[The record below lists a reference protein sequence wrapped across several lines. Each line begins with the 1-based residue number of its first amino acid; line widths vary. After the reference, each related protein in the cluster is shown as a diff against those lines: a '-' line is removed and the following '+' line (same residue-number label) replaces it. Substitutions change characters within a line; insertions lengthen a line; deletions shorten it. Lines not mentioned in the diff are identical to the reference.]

1 MPLRY
6 TPRHV
11 PKLLWHHLCVNVI
24 AMIVEAERMLESSA
38 FCLALVIPTKDRGED
53 LRRMLRSLV
62 AQTRLPDQVIVVDG
76 SRVEVSWCVAEFPE
90 LKIDYVRLLPP
101 SLSAQRNAGM
111 AVLRPEITHAG
122 YLDDDVVLELDAVY
136 EMALFWGT
144 ADSDIGGAAFNVV
157 NGAGSIPSVIMQRI
171 GVWSVGVG
179 SVAPSGLVCEVGRVN
194 NDIES
199 DWLCGGTV
207 WRREVVDT
215 YSYDNWFQGTGF
227 MEDVDYSYGV
237 RERYR
242 LFVLAAARLAH
253 FTPTVRPDRQFLF
266 GKWQVVNRM
275 YIVRKYR
282 HRGLSLRKAWGVSLI
297 LLVANSVRGIFNRQ
311 PGLLDRSMGNLA
323 GIVSEL
329 RGGSEP
335 IGGFLK

>member
-1 MPLRY
+1 
-6 TPRHV
+6 
-11 PKLLWHHLCVNVI
+11 
-24 AMIVEAERMLESSA
+24 MIVDAGQKSEVTEVVLA
-38 FCLALVIPTKDRGED
+38 FVIPTKDRGED

-62 AQTRLPDQVIVVDG
+62 SQTRLPDQVIVVDG
-76 SRVEVSWCVAEFPE
+76 SGVEVSWCVAEFPE

-136 EMALFWGT
+136 EMASFWVT
-144 ADSDIGGAAFNVV
+144 AGSDIGGAAFNVV
-157 NGAGSIPSVIMQRI
+157 NDAWSSSSALPLRSTVAGS
-171 GVWSVGVG
+171 GLG
-179 SVAPSGLVCEVGRVN
+179 SIAPSGVVRELGEVQVN
-194 NDIES
+194 LET
-199 DWLCGGTV
+199 DWLCGGAQI
-207 WRREVVDT
+207 WLREVIDN

-242 LFVLAAARLAH
+242 LFVVAAARLAH
-253 FTPTVRPDRQFLF
+253 FTPPVRPDRQFLF

-282 HRGLSLRKAWGVSLI
+282 HRGLSLLKAWGATLL
-297 LLVANSVRGIFNRQ
+297 LLVSNSVRGILYRQ
-311 PGLLDRSMGNLA
+311 SGLWDRGLGNMA

-329 RGGSEP
+329 RGGSEQ

>member
-1 MPLRY
+1 
-6 TPRHV
+6 
-11 PKLLWHHLCVNVI
+11 
-24 AMIVEAERMLESSA
+24 MIVDAGQKSEIAEVVLA
-38 FCLALVIPTKDRGED
+38 FVIPTKDRSED

-62 AQTRLPDQVIVVDG
+62 AQTRPPDQVIVVDG

-136 EMALFWGT
+136 EMASFWVSAG
-144 ADSDIGGAAFNVV
+144 SDIGGAAFNVV
-157 NGAGSIPSVIMQRI
+157 NDAGSIPSALMQRLGVLGMGI
-171 GVWSVGVG
+171 GC
-179 SVAPSGLVCEVGRVN
+179 VAPSGLVYEVGPIKINV
-194 NDIES
+194 ES
-199 DWLCGGTV
+199 DWLCGGATV
-207 WRREVVDT
+207 WRREVIEA

-253 FTPTVRPDRQFLF
+253 FTPPVRPDRQFLF

-275 YIVRKYR
+275 HIVRKYR
-282 HRGLSLRKAWGVSLI
+282 HRGLSLRKAWGASLL
-297 LLVANSVRGIFNRQ
+297 LLVSNSVRGIFYRQ
-311 PGLLDRSMGNLA
+311 SGLWDRGLGNMA

-329 RGGSEP
+329 RGGSES

>member
-1 MPLRY
+1 
-6 TPRHV
+6 
-11 PKLLWHHLCVNVI
+11 
-24 AMIVEAERMLESSA
+24 MIVDAGKKSEVAEVVLA
-38 FCLALVIPTKDRGED
+38 FVIPTKDRGED

-76 SRVEVSWCVAEFPE
+76 SGVEVSWCVAEFPE
-90 LKIDYVRLLPP
+90 LNIDYVRLLPP

-111 AVLRPEITHAG
+111 AMLRAEITHAG

-136 EMALFWGT
+136 EMASFWGG
-144 ADSDIGGAAFNVV
+144 AGLDVGGAAFNVV
-157 NGAGSIPSVIMQRI
+157 DGASSGSSALSWRSTVAGAGLGSI
-171 GVWSVGVG
+171 
-179 SVAPSGLVCEVGRVN
+179 APSGVVRELGEVQVN
-194 NDIES
+194 LET
-199 DWLCGGTV
+199 DWLCGGAQI
-207 WRREVVDT
+207 WLREVIDN

-242 LFVLAAARLAH
+242 LFVVAAARLAH
-253 FTPTVRPDRQFLF
+253 FTPPVRPDRQFLF

-282 HRGLSLRKAWGVSLI
+282 HRGLSLHKAWGASLM
-297 LLVANSVRGIFNRQ
+297 LLAANTSRGIFLRHLGLWNR
-311 PGLLDRSMGNLA
+311 GLGNMA
-323 GIVSEL
+323 GILSEL
-329 RGGSEP
+329 RGGSEQ

>member
-1 MPLRY
+1 
-6 TPRHV
+6 
-11 PKLLWHHLCVNVI
+11 
-24 AMIVEAERMLESSA
+24 MIVDAGKKSEVAEVVLA
-38 FCLALVIPTKDRGED
+38 FVIPTKDRGED

-76 SRVEVSWCVAEFPE
+76 SGVEVSWCVAEFPE
-90 LKIDYVRLLPP
+90 LNIDYVRMLPP

-111 AVLRPEITHAG
+111 AMLRAEITHAG
-122 YLDDDVVLELDAVY
+122 YLDDDVVLESDAVF
-136 EMALFWGT
+136 EMASFWVS

-157 NGAGSIPSVIMQRI
+157 NGAGSSPSALMQRI
-171 GVWSVGVG
+171 GVSRVGIG

-199 DWLCGGTV
+199 DWLCGGATV
-207 WRREVVDT
+207 WRREVIEA

-227 MEDVDYSYGV
+227 MEDVDYSYRV

-253 FTPTVRPDRQFLF
+253 FTPPVRPDRQFLF

-282 HRGLSLRKAWGVSLI
+282 HRGLSLRKAWGASLL
-297 LLVANSVRGIFNRQ
+297 LLVSNSVRGILYRQ
-311 PGLLDRSMGNLA
+311 SGLWDRGLGNMA

>member
-1 MPLRY
+1 M
-6 TPRHV
+6 
-11 PKLLWHHLCVNVI
+11 
-24 AMIVEAERMLESSA
+24 AEVVLA
-38 FCLALVIPTKDRGED
+38 FVIPTKDRGED

-62 AQTRLPDQVIVVDG
+62 SQTRLPDQVIVVDG
-76 SRVEVSWCVAEFPE
+76 SGVEGSCCVAEFPE
-90 LKIDYVRLLPP
+90 LRIDYVRLLPP

-111 AVLRPEITHAG
+111 AMLRAEITHAG

-136 EMALFWGT
+136 EMASFWGG
-144 ADSDIGGAAFNVV
+144 AGLDVGGAAFNVV
-157 NGAGSIPSVIMQRI
+157 DGASSGSSALSWRSTVAGAGLGSI
-171 GVWSVGVG
+171 
-179 SVAPSGLVCEVGRVN
+179 APSGVVRELGEVQVN
-194 NDIES
+194 LET
-199 DWLCGGTV
+199 DWLCGGAQI
-207 WRREVVDT
+207 WLREVIDN

-242 LFVLAAARLAH
+242 LFVVAAARLAH
-253 FTPTVRPDRQFLF
+253 FTPPVRPDRQFLF

-282 HRGLSLRKAWGVSLI
+282 HRGLSLLKAWGATLL
-297 LLVANSVRGIFNRQ
+297 LLVSNSVRGILYRQ
-311 PGLLDRSMGNLA
+311 SGLWDRGLGNMA

-329 RGGSEP
+329 RGGSEQ

>member
-1 MPLRY
+1 MW
-6 TPRHV
+6 
-11 PKLLWHHLCVNVI
+11 LWCTFFIVDAVNRSEVTE
-24 AMIVEAERMLESSA
+24 VVLA
-38 FCLALVIPTKDRGED
+38 FVVPTKDRGED

-76 SRVEVSWCVAEFPE
+76 SGVEVSWCVAEFSE

-101 SLSAQRNAGM
+101 SLSAQRNAGVAM
-111 AVLRPEITHAG
+111 LRAEVTHAG
-122 YLDDDVVLELDAVY
+122 YLDDDVVLESDAVY
-136 EMALFWGT
+136 EMASFWGS
-144 ADSDIGGAAFNVV
+144 ADSDVGGAAFNNV
-157 NGAGSIPSVIMQRI
+157 NDVRSGSSGLPRRSDLAGPSLGRI
-171 GVWSVGVG
+171 
-179 SVAPSGLVCEVGRVN
+179 APSGIVRELGEVKTN
-194 NDIES
+194 FEA

-253 FTPTVRPDRQFLF
+253 FTPPVRPDRQFLF

-282 HRGLSLRKAWGVSLI
+282 HRGLSLRKAWGASLL
-297 LLVANSVRGIFNRQ
+297 LLVSNSVRGILYRQ
-311 PGLLDRSMGNLA
+311 SGLWDRGMGNLA

>member
-1 MPLRY
+1 
-6 TPRHV
+6 
-11 PKLLWHHLCVNVI
+11 
-24 AMIVEAERMLESSA
+24 MIGDAGQKSEVVEVVLA
-38 FCLALVIPTKDRGED
+38 FVIPTKDRGDD

-76 SRVEVSWCVAEFPE
+76 SGVEVSWCVAEFPE
-90 LKIDYVRLLPP
+90 LRIDYVRLLPP

-136 EMALFWGT
+136 EMASFWGG
-144 ADSDIGGAAFNVV
+144 AGSDVGGAAFNVV
-157 NGAGSIPSVIMQRI
+157 NDAGSIPSTIMQRI

-199 DWLCGGTV
+199 DWLCGGATV
-207 WRREVVDT
+207 WRREVIEA

-253 FTPTVRPDRQFLF
+253 FTPPIRPDRQFLF

-282 HRGLSLRKAWGVSLI
+282 HRGLSLHKAWGLSLI
-297 LLVANSVRGIFNRQ
+297 LVVANSVRGIFNRQ
-311 PGLLDRSMGNLA
+311 PGLWDRSMGNLA
-323 GIVSEL
+323 GIVSDL

>member
-1 MPLRY
+1 
-6 TPRHV
+6 
-11 PKLLWHHLCVNVI
+11 
-24 AMIVEAERMLESSA
+24 MIVDAGQKSEVAEVVLA
-38 FCLALVIPTKDRGED
+38 FVIPTKDRGED

-76 SRVEVSWCVAEFPE
+76 SGVEVSWCVAEFSE

-111 AVLRPEITHAG
+111 AMLRAEITHAG
-122 YLDDDVVLELDAVY
+122 YLDDDVVLEINAVF
-136 EMALFWGT
+136 EMASFWGG
-144 ADSDIGGAAFNVV
+144 AGSEVGGAAFNVV
-157 NGAGSIPSVIMQRI
+157 NDAGSIPSALMQRT

-194 NDIES
+194 IDIES
-199 DWLCGGTV
+199 DWLCGGATV
-207 WRREVVDT
+207 WRREVIET

-253 FTPTVRPDRQFLF
+253 FTPPVRPDRQFLF

-282 HRGLSLRKAWGVSLI
+282 HRGLSLHKAWGVSLI

>member
-1 MPLRY
+1 
-6 TPRHV
+6 
-11 PKLLWHHLCVNVI
+11 
-24 AMIVEAERMLESSA
+24 MIVDAGQKSEVAEVVLA
-38 FCLALVIPTKDRGED
+38 FVIPTKDRGED

-62 AQTRLPDQVIVVDG
+62 SQTRLPDQVIVVDG
-76 SRVEVSWCVAEFPE
+76 SGVEVSWCVAEFSE

-111 AVLRPEITHAG
+111 AMLRPEITHAG

-136 EMALFWGT
+136 EMASFWGG
-144 ADSDIGGAAFNVV
+144 AGLDVGGAAFNVV
-157 NGAGSIPSVIMQRI
+157 DGASSGSSALSWRSTVAGAGLGSI
-171 GVWSVGVG
+171 
-179 SVAPSGLVCEVGRVN
+179 APSGVVRELGEVQVN
-194 NDIES
+194 LET
-199 DWLCGGTV
+199 DWLCGGAQI
-207 WRREVVDT
+207 WLREVIDN

-242 LFVLAAARLAH
+242 LFVVAAARLAH
-253 FTPTVRPDRQFLF
+253 FTPPVRPDRQFLF

-282 HRGLSLRKAWGVSLI
+282 HRGLSLRKAWGASLL
-297 LLVANSVRGIFNRQ
+297 LLVSNSVRGILYRQ
-311 PGLLDRSMGNLA
+311 SGLWDRGLGNMA

-329 RGGSEP
+329 RGGSEQ
-335 IGGFLK
+335 IGGFIK

>member
-1 MPLRY
+1 
-6 TPRHV
+6 
-11 PKLLWHHLCVNVI
+11 
-24 AMIVEAERMLESSA
+24 MIVDAGQKSEVAEVVLA
-38 FCLALVIPTKDRGED
+38 FVIPTKDRGED

-62 AQTRLPDQVIVVDG
+62 VQTRLPDQVIVVDG
-76 SRVEVSWCVAEFPE
+76 SGVEVSWCVAEFPE
-90 LKIDYVRLLPP
+90 LRIDYVRLLPP

-136 EMALFWGT
+136 EMASFWGG
-144 ADSDIGGAAFNVV
+144 AGSDVGGAAFNVV
-157 NGAGSIPSVIMQRI
+157 NDAGSIPSTIMQRI

-199 DWLCGGTV
+199 DWLCGGATV
-207 WRREVVDT
+207 WRREVIEA

-253 FTPTVRPDRQFLF
+253 FTPPVRPDRQFLF

-282 HRGLSLRKAWGVSLI
+282 HRGLSLHKAWGVSLI
-297 LLVANSVRGIFNRQ
+297 LFVGNSVRGIFNRQ
-311 PGLLDRSMGNLA
+311 PRLWDRSMGNLA
-323 GIVSEL
+323 GIVAEL
-329 RGGSEP
+329 RGDSEQ

>member
-1 MPLRY
+1 MW
-6 TPRHV
+6 
-11 PKLLWHHLCVNVI
+11 LWCTFFIVDAVNRSEVTE
-24 AMIVEAERMLESSA
+24 VVLA
-38 FCLALVIPTKDRGED
+38 FVVPTKDRGED

-76 SRVEVSWCVAEFPE
+76 SGVEVSWCVAEFSE

-101 SLSAQRNAGM
+101 SLSAQRNAGVAM
-111 AVLRPEITHAG
+111 LRAEVTHAG
-122 YLDDDVVLELDAVY
+122 YLDDDVVLESDAVY
-136 EMALFWGT
+136 EMASFWGS
-144 ADSDIGGAAFNVV
+144 ADSDVGGAAFNNV
-157 NGAGSIPSVIMQRI
+157 NDVRSGSSGLPRRSDLAGPSLGRI
-171 GVWSVGVG
+171 
-179 SVAPSGLVCEVGRVN
+179 APSGIVRELGEVKTN
-194 NDIES
+194 FEA

-253 FTPTVRPDRQFLF
+253 FTPPVRPDRQFLF

-282 HRGLSLRKAWGVSLI
+282 HRGLSLRKAWGASLL
-297 LLVANSVRGIFNRQ
+297 LLVSNSVRGILYRQ
-311 PGLLDRSMGNLA
+311 SGLWDRGLGNMA

-329 RGGSEP
+329 RGGSEQ

>member
-1 MPLRY
+1 
-6 TPRHV
+6 
-11 PKLLWHHLCVNVI
+11 
-24 AMIVEAERMLESSA
+24 MIVDAGQKSEVAEVVLA
-38 FCLALVIPTKDRGED
+38 FVVPTKDRGED
-53 LRRMLRSLV
+53 LRRMLCSLV

-76 SRVEVSWCVAEFPE
+76 SGVEVSWCVAEFPE
-90 LKIDYVRLLPP
+90 LNIDYVRMLPP

-111 AVLRPEITHAG
+111 AMLRAEITHAG
-122 YLDDDVVLELDAVY
+122 YLDDDVVLESDAVF
-136 EMALFWGT
+136 EMASFWVS

-157 NGAGSIPSVIMQRI
+157 NGAGSSPSALMQRI
-171 GVWSVGVG
+171 GVSRVGIG

-199 DWLCGGTV
+199 DWLCGGATV
-207 WRREVVDT
+207 WRREVIEA

-253 FTPTVRPDRQFLF
+253 FTPPVRPDRQFLF

-282 HRGLSLRKAWGVSLI
+282 HRGLSLRKAWGASLL
-297 LLVANSVRGIFNRQ
+297 LLVSNSVRGILYRQ
-311 PGLLDRSMGNLA
+311 SGLWDRGLGNMA

-329 RGGSEP
+329 RGGSEQ
-335 IGGFLK
+335 IGGFIK

>member
-1 MPLRY
+1 
-6 TPRHV
+6 
-11 PKLLWHHLCVNVI
+11 
-24 AMIVEAERMLESSA
+24 MIVDAGQKSEVAEVVLA
-38 FCLALVIPTKDRGED
+38 FVIPTKDRGED

-76 SRVEVSWCVAEFPE
+76 SGVEVSWCVAEFPE

-157 NGAGSIPSVIMQRI
+157 NGAGSIPPALMQRI

-194 NDIES
+194 IDIES
-199 DWLCGGTV
+199 DWLCGGATV
-207 WRREVVDT
+207 WRREVIEA
-215 YSYDNWFQGTGF
+215 YCYDNWFQGTGF
-227 MEDVDYSYGV
+227 MEDVDYSYRV

-253 FTPTVRPDRQFLF
+253 FTPPVRPDRQFLF

-282 HRGLSLRKAWGVSLI
+282 HRGLSLRKAWGASLM
-297 LLVANSVRGIFNRQ
+297 LLAANTSRGIFLRHLGLWNR
-311 PGLLDRSMGNLA
+311 GLGNMA

-329 RGGSEP
+329 RGGSEQ

>member
-1 MPLRY
+1 
-6 TPRHV
+6 
-11 PKLLWHHLCVNVI
+11 
-24 AMIVEAERMLESSA
+24 MIVDAGQKSEVAEVVLA
-38 FCLALVIPTKDRGED
+38 FVIPTKDRDKD
-53 LRRMLRSLV
+53 LRRMLRSLR

-76 SRVEVSWCVAEFPE
+76 SGVEVSWCVAEFPE
-90 LKIDYVRLLPP
+90 LKIDYVRMLPP

-111 AVLRPEITHAG
+111 AMLRAEITHAG

-136 EMALFWGT
+136 EMASFWGG
-144 ADSDIGGAAFNVV
+144 AGLDVGGAAFNVV
-157 NGAGSIPSVIMQRI
+157 DGASSGSSALSWRSTVAGAGLGSI
-171 GVWSVGVG
+171 
-179 SVAPSGLVCEVGRVN
+179 APSGVVRELGEVQVN
-194 NDIES
+194 LET
-199 DWLCGGTV
+199 DWLCGGAQI
-207 WRREVVDT
+207 WLREVIDN

-242 LFVLAAARLAH
+242 LFVVAAARLAH
-253 FTPTVRPDRQFLF
+253 FTPPVRPDRQFLF

-282 HRGLSLRKAWGVSLI
+282 HRGLSLLKAWGAT
-297 LLVANSVRGIFNRQ
+297 LLLLLSNSVRGILYRQ
-311 PGLLDRSMGNLA
+311 SGLWDRGLGNMA

-329 RGGSEP
+329 RGGSEQ